1 MNGLA
6 RFTHPKVQESA
17 TREAGQAQP
26 REEPA
31 ITAPRAVSADGRLF
45 AVDGVGSFLLSGEF
59 HYFRVPRAQWGHR
72 LRLIGEIGLSATSIY
87 VPWNWHHLDPDA
99 PPDLEGRTS
108 PERDLRGALEEIE
121 AAGLDCIFRP
131 GPFITAEW
139 RNGGIPDWLLER
151 EPGVLALDAT
161 GGVSAPDHPYPG
173 ITHAHPAYR
182 AAEAAWL
189 EASCAIAAEHLA
201 SRGGSVIDV
210 QLDDEPSYWQRI
222 SMGTLAADYNS
233 VLVASPGGDAPS
245 RFGEWLLA
253 RYGSLDAVDAAY
265 GTRWSRGAD
274 VAPPTE
280 PMARPSDLSR
290 HADWFDFKLHEINL
304 DMAFQYETIVGAGID
319 VPVSMLFPYLLSLEA
334 VRFTDFIEER
344 DLPIHLTNEVYLS
357 LFGPASS
364 DERKLGDI
372 VASHETY
379 VGVWHRDH
387 GPAISMELQGSN
399 STNITP
405 GAMELLYAIT
415 VARGIK
421 GINIYMMVGGE
432 NPPGFENVTGRGYD
446 ISAPIAIDGSER
458 PHAGVLRKLAQVIE
472 AGGDALL
479 DGEPLR
485 DTWIGCLAP
494 LERAAIVGGAGPMR
508 EVAELLAST
517 FSGGDMGM
525 SLAAG
530 LPSLMTVSSVSF
542 GAVDLER
549 ATAEELAALPQI
561 WIPGAPHMDRPV
573 QERLA
578 EAVRVGAHLVIL
590 PEVPRRDERG
600 KPCDVLWALAMAG
613 VGVTEPDPRA
623 SPEAMHMLTTPQGES
638 LVAPGKRWSF
648 DPSGDV
654 EPIAHDMRDGGCVAF
669 TRSVG
674 DGRITVLGFNL
685 QYVPNEQDDQ
695 KDFLERIVTDDGAR
709 PLATRPSDRRVAA
722 MQLLS
727 HAGCFVCVANPVELP
742 ATTRIRCT
750 APSGETLEFPR
761 RIDGVVFTGAGA
773 RLLPVGLDLGGGVSL
788 ASSTWELL
796 ANEPDGEEGRRL
808 TFSTPGV
815 APGEIHLVGA
825 PVTGIGLARISEP
838 PREGDDAVLV
848 LEPTAGTCWI
858 TVGGAPTATHSEM
871 PRPNGGTR

>member
-1 MNGLA
+1 M
-6 RFTHPKVQESA
+6 R
-17 TREAGQAQP
+17 
-26 REEPA
+26 
-31 ITAPRAVSADGRLF
+31 
-45 AVDGVGSFLLSGEF
+45 
-59 HYFRVPRAQWGHR
+59 
-72 LRLIGEIGLSATSIY
+72 EIGLTSTSIY

-99 PPDLEGRTS
+99 SPDFEGRTS
-108 PERDLRGALEEIE
+108 PERDLRGAMDEIE

-139 RNGGIPDWLLER
+139 RNGGIPDWLWDR

-161 GGVSAPDHPYPG
+161 GGVSMPDHPYPG

-189 EASCAIAAEHLA
+189 EAACAIAAEHLA
-201 SRGGSVIDV
+201 SRGGSVIDL

-222 SMGTLAADYNS
+222 SMGSLAADYNP
-233 VLVASPGGDAPS
+233 VLVSSPGGGSPS

-253 RYGSLDAVDAAY
+253 RYGSLDAIDAAY
-265 GTRWSRGAD
+265 STRWSRGAD
-274 VAPPTE
+274 IAPPSE
-280 PMARPSDLSR
+280 PMVEPSDLPR

-304 DMAFQYETIVGAGID
+304 DMAFQYETVVGTGID
-319 VPVSMLFPYLLSLEA
+319 VPVSMLFPYLLSLNA

-344 DLPIHLTNEVYLS
+344 DIPIHLTNEVYPS

-379 VGVWHRDH
+379 LGVWHRGH

-405 GAMELLYAIT
+405 GAMEILYAIT

-446 ISAPIAIDGSER
+446 ISAPIAMNGGER
-458 PHAGVLRKLAQVIE
+458 PHAGVLRKLSKVIG
-472 AGGDALL
+472 AGGAALL
-479 DGEPLR
+479 EGEAPR

-494 LERAAIVGGAGPMR
+494 FERAAVVGGDGPMR
-508 EVAELLAST
+508 EVAELLTTT
-517 FSGGDMGM
+517 FSGGEMGM
-525 SLAAG
+525 SRASS

-549 ATAEELAALPQI
+549 ATVEELAALPQV
-561 WIPGAPHMDRPV
+561 WVPGAPHMHREV

-578 EAVRVGAHLVIL
+578 EAVRAGAHLVIL
-590 PEVPRRDERG
+590 PEVPRLDERG
-600 KPCDVLWALAMAG
+600 QPCEALWNLAMAG
-613 VGVTEPDPRA
+613 VTVIVPDQRA
-623 SPEAMHMLTTPQGES
+623 SADAMHMLTTPKGES
-638 LVAPGKRWSF
+638 IVAPGRRWSF
-648 DPSGDV
+648 DLPDDAA
-654 EPIAHDMRDGGCVAF
+654 PLAHDMKGGRCVAF
-669 TRSVG
+669 TRPVG
-674 DGRITVLGFNL
+674 DGRLTILGFNL

-709 PLATRPSDRRVAA
+709 PLATRPSDRHVAA
-722 MQLLS
+722 MQLSS
-727 HAGCFVCVANPVELP
+727 HLGCFVCVSNPVELV

-750 APSGETLEFPR
+750 GPDGETLEFPR
-761 RIDGVVFTGAGA
+761 RIDGLYFAGAGA
-773 RLLPVGLDLGGGVSL
+773 RLLPVGLDLGDGMRLGY
-788 ASSTWELL
+788 ATWELL
-796 ANEPDGEEGRRL
+796 ANEPDGEGRRL
-808 TFSTPGV
+808 TFSSPGS

-825 PVTGIGLARISEP
+825 PVTAIGLARSSEP
-838 PREGDDAVLV
+838 PLEGGDNVLV
-848 LEPTAGTCWI
+848 LEPTAETCWV
-858 TVGGAPTATHSEM
+858 TVGGTPATA
-871 PRPNGGTR
+871 